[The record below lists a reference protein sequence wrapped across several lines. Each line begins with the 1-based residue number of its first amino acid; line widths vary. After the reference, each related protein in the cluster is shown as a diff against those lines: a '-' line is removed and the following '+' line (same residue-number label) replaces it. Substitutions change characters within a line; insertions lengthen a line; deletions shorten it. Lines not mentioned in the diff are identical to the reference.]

1 MKRQSEGMSRR
12 RFLGALAA
20 APVAGV
26 LYGCGIEPRWVEHV
40 RRTLPIAGLTAALAD
55 RTLVQLSD
63 LHVGPH
69 VGESYL
75 RRVFDGVTAMAP
87 EIVVYTGDFVTY
99 EGARTL
105 AQLAEITTALPRG
118 SLGTFAVLGNHDYG
132 AAWAE
137 PEVAERIVEMLEA
150 VGCVVLRNEIAHVAG
165 LAVIGLDDLWAKR
178 CQPERVFSKAG
189 AKSAALVLSHNPD
202 SCDEAGWG
210 DYRGWVLCGHT
221 HGGQCRAPFFRPP
234 FNPVKNKRYVAGEVM
249 HPSGRRLYINRG
261 VGHLHHVRFNARPEV
276 MVFTLVAA

>member
-1 MKRQSEGMSRR
+1 M
-12 RFLGALAA
+12 LAT
-20 APVAGV
+20 PVLGV
-26 LYGCGIEPRWVEHV
+26 LYARQIEPRWVEHV
-40 RRTLPIAGLTAALAD
+40 RRSLPIAGLPEELTG

-69 VGESYL
+69 VEANYL
-75 RRVFDGVTAMAP
+75 RTVFAQLTALAP

-105 AQLAEITTALPRG
+105 SQLADLAAALPRG
-118 SLGTFAVLGNHDYG
+118 SRGTFAVLGNHDYG
-132 AAWAE
+132 AGWAE
-137 PEVAERIVEMLEA
+137 PQVAQRIVAELEGA
-150 VGCVVLRNEIAHVAG
+150 GCVVLRNQVARVAG

-178 CQPERVFSKAG
+178 CEPEAVFSKVG
-189 AKSAALVLSHNPD
+189 AMEPALVLSHNPD

-210 DYRGWVLCGHT
+210 NYGGWVLCGHT
-221 HGGQCRAPFFRPP
+221 HGGQCRAPFLPP
-234 FNPVKNKRYVAGEVM
+234 PINPVRNKRYVAGEVI

-276 MVFTLVAA
+276 TIFTLIAG